1 MTLGQKKKKKPHRI
15 HKAHVMRRLVYTI
28 YKRILYFQL
37 NFYVIQKYSH

>member
-28 YKRILYFQL
+28 YKRILHFQL
-37 NFYVIQKYSH
+37 DFYVVQKYPH